1 APSYVG
7 NETINGITYR
17 VYKIQ
22 PATSATQFNV
32 FFLMPNIHY
41 NVVPLYKGATVSKLL
56 VGEKIYIPSLSAP
69 ANISIGSYKFSNT
82 PGNFYFKIPASG
94 SYDVVLNTTDAKNWN
109 LGYFKTTISAVLGS
123 FSVAPKDVVNNAL
136 SYAQLSAYLYN
147 TTSGALV
154 SSSAFTTSTTFSNLL
169 AGNYTVKLYYKNL
182 LVGVTSFN
190 LVSSTNATSTLPK
203 VRTFRVVDYRGSSIG
218 KVLAYSYG
226 VNLTEADISKG
237 KAFPRGIYQLK
248 VNGTGSFTLFVDYL
262 GNLPTRIA
270 IVSNAS
276 SLSYGW
282 RGSILI
288 INGTLGSTAVVNV
301 TDLYKVTV
309 DVRDMLERSLSFV
322 PITVNNSIVQPQI
335 FTPPAYYN
343 ISLPQTKKYFKF
355 SKFSDGYSSA
365 SRIFTVNN
373 SDVYIKVYYRVPI
386 SFKSSI
392 NATVSVMSSLLRLLG
407 LQQYNTVSAHVE
419 GKIYDYF
426 GAGVPNKQI
435 TVNITN
441 LDAKLSG
448 TFTLTTDISGYF
460 RTPDIDFVKGA
471 HYLISISAPDDN
483 IYVGNSTS
491 YTYTVQ
497 EVVAPIPSY
506 AGIPLIYYIIG
517 AVAVI
522 VVIGIIIFGYKA
534 MKHTVEEEYERRKKF
549 VKRKNVH
556 AVEGESE
563 RRFIKK
569 KKEGEKP

>member
-1 APSYVG
+1 MTTSKTYTNVYVYNFATSSFNLLSATAYNSTTRVSYSTSITSSSNYFDASGNFKLRVNYTYPTGLTSTPAKLDIDILKITFKYYNGTSVTLTATASITLPYSTQTLKNITFQGISTYSGIARSINVTLTNSGGAKIATGAFTPSASWQTFSIPINTNASGTLTVKVILYALSSASANEEVTVKDIKLFGCYITNPSSSYIAGSMQQERINNTFSFTPAMPSSLNLSIIYFKIPAKFTFNKTDYATAPSYVG

-94 SYDVVLNTTDAKNWN
+94 SYDVVINTTDAKNWN
-109 LGYFKTTISAVLGS
+109 LGYFKTTFSAVLGS

-147 TTSGALV
+147 TTSCALV
-154 SSSAFTTSTTFSNLL
+154 SSSAFTTSTTFSNLP

-203 VRTFRVVDYRGSSIG
+203 IRTFRVVDYRGSSIG

-226 VNLTEADISKG
+226 ANLTEADISKG

-322 PITVNNSIVQPQI
+322 PIT
-335 FTPPAYYN
+335 
-343 ISLPQTKKYFKF
+343 
-355 SKFSDGYSSA
+355 
-365 SRIFTVNN
+365 
-373 SDVYIKVYYRVPI
+373 
-386 SFKSSI
+386 
-392 NATVSVMSSLLRLLG
+392 
-407 LQQYNTVSAHVE
+407 
-419 GKIYDYF
+419 
-426 GAGVPNKQI
+426 
-435 TVNITN
+435 
-441 LDAKLSG
+441 
-448 TFTLTTDISGYF
+448 
-460 RTPDIDFVKGA
+460 
-471 HYLISISAPDDN
+471 
-483 IYVGNSTS
+483 
-491 YTYTVQ
+491 
-497 EVVAPIPSY
+497 
-506 AGIPLIYYIIG
+506 
-517 AVAVI
+517 
-522 VVIGIIIFGYKA
+522 
-534 MKHTVEEEYERRKKF
+534 
-549 VKRKNVH
+549 
-556 AVEGESE
+556 
-563 RRFIKK
+563 
-569 KKEGEKP
+569 